1 MRASGTGSGSLSRS
15 FARVVA
21 PHGHLYTF
29 EFHAQRASAN
39 RDDFV
44 NEGLGDLITV
54 THRDACAGGFKT
66 EKLGESGIIV
76 TLTLVALVVCR
87 ARSDGGLLHAYVGA
101 DAVFLDL
108 PSPWDAVDHAAAVLR
123 TYGRL
128 CAFTPSIEQVQRT
141 YQALYAA
148 GFDGIRAG
156 PSSTVRASNFRR
168 VRVVCRA

>member
-1 MRASGTGSGSLSRS
+1 VRVSCASACGHSQSLTKRLFWGSGTGSGSLSRS

-66 EKLGESGIIV
+66 EKLGESGIIA
-76 TLTLVALVVCR
+76 TR
-87 ARSDGGLLHAYVGA
+87 G
-101 DAVFLDL
+101 
-108 PSPWDAVDHAAAVLR
+108 
-123 TYGRL
+123 
-128 CAFTPSIEQVQRT
+128 
-141 YQALYAA
+141 
-148 GFDGIRAG
+148 
-156 PSSTVRASNFRR
+156 
-168 VRVVCRA
+168 